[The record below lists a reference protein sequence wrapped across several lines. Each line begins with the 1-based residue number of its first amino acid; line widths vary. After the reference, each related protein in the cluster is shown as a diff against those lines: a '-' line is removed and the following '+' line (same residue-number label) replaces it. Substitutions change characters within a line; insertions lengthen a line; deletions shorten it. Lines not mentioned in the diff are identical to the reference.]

1 MIKIKISNVK
11 DFKNSEIPQEFG
23 VMLKNSKEVLK
34 GKLVI
39 DMPVNLVQL
48 EMPRALSKDEK
59 LLFLKEFF
67 YNFCITDYRF
77 NQSLVEGEIEHYY
90 FVEYNNVKSRKTIM
104 QNLMEYELGKFDS
117 SKKKEKILFEVL
129 RAYKEVQ
136 LKTKHTDK
144 SFELEQI
151 TGSSRSEI
159 KTIIRLLNSLLE
171 KEGYKGS
178 IIDVSY
184 KYDSPYEMGMPYV
197 YGTGFYNIFAL
208 EYYVNKH

>member
-23 VMLKNSKEVLK
+23 VMLKNSKEVLR

-77 NQSLVEGEIEHYY
+77 NQSEVEGEIEHYY

-104 QNLMEYELGKFDS
+104 QNLMEYE
-117 SKKKEKILFEVL
+117 
-129 RAYKEVQ
+129 
-136 LKTKHTDK
+136 
-144 SFELEQI
+144 
-151 TGSSRSEI
+151 
-159 KTIIRLLNSLLE
+159 
-171 KEGYKGS
+171 
-178 IIDVSY
+178 
-184 KYDSPYEMGMPYV
+184 
-197 YGTGFYNIFAL
+197 
-208 EYYVNKH
+208 

>member
-23 VMLKNSKEVLK
+23 VMLKNSKEVLR

-117 SKKKEKILFEVL
+117 SKKKEKLLFEVL

-197 YGTGFYNIFAL
+197 YGTGFYSIFAL
-208 EYYVNKH
+208 EYFVSSH

>member
-77 NQSLVEGEIEHYY
+77 NQSEVEGEIEHYY

-104 QNLMEYELGKFDS
+104 QNLMEYELGKFNGT
-117 SKKKEKILFEVL
+117 KKKEKILFEVL
-129 RAYKEVQ
+129 RAYKQ
-136 LKTKHTDK
+136 IQNRSRHTDK
-144 SFELEQI
+144 NFELEQI
-151 TGSSRSEI
+151 TNSVRSEI
-159 KTIIRLLNSLLE
+159 KTIIRLLNALLE

-178 IIDVSY
+178 VVDVSY
-184 KYDSPYEMGMPYV
+184 RYNSPYEMGLPYV
-197 YGTGFYNIFAL
+197 YGTGFYNLFTL
-208 EYYVNKH
+208 EYFVCSH